1 MEERSITHKNEKR
14 SLKRKFLIWLIP
26 FLVVN
31 LQKLI
36 GFTSRRI
43 NIGNESIEKIRR
55 EKKPIFFPLGIRMF
69 YILLIST
76 ET

>member
-1 MEERSITHKNEKR
+1 MEERSVTHKDKKQ

-43 NIGNESIEKIRR
+43 NIGNESIENIRR
-55 EKKPIFFPLGIRMF
+55 EKNLISFPLGIRMF

>member
-1 MEERSITHKNEKR
+1 MEERSVTHKDEKQ

-55 EKKPIFFPLGIRMF
+55 EKNLISFPLGIRMF

>member
-1 MEERSITHKNEKR
+1 MEERSVTHKNEKQ
-14 SLKRKFLIWLIP
+14 SLKRKFLIWFIP

-43 NIGNESIEKIRR
+43 NIGNESIQKIRR
-55 EKKPIFFPLGIRMF
+55 EKNLISFPLGIRMF